1 MDLDF
6 WWLLVIPVAFALGWM
21 ASRYDLKTLLSENAN
36 LPRSYFRGLNFLLN
50 EQHDKAIDAFIEVA
64 KLDPETIELHFALG
78 NLFRR
83 RGETDRAI
91 RVHQNLLGR
100 ADLPVA
106 ERDHALFELGQ
117 DFLKAGLL
125 DRAEETFRS
134 LEAGEYALGAQR
146 ALLTIY
152 EIEKDWPKSIATAE
166 RIEKMGAPS
175 LAREIAHF
183 HCELAQEALQRKSPD
198 DARAELNIALAANP
212 DNVRATILTGDVDA
226 ASGDLVAAI
235 ACWKR
240 VEAQNAAYLPLVAEK
255 LMNAYVKLDRAA
267 EGVDLLTGYVNRYP
281 SNDLLDVAFKHV
293 EELRGLDAAHALA
306 RDANADVA
314 ESRRHVAPAGSAGSG
329 RRGAASQR
337 IATDA
342 HARQTAHQEPAALYV
357 SNLRFPRTSF
367 LLAVSRLQRLG
378 NVCAAPRRTHCRRLT
393 ARASIDRPAGRR
405 DERSPDPRSRP
416 SPASSEQT
424 ERV

>member
-6 WWLLVIPVAFALGWM
+6 WWLLVIPIAFALGWM

-91 RVHQNLLGR
+91 RVHQNLLSR
-100 ADLPVA
+100 PDLPVA

-152 EIEKDWPKSIATAE
+152 EIEKDWNKSIATAG
-166 RIEKMGAPS
+166 RIEEMGAAS
-175 LAREIAHF
+175 LQKEVAQF
-183 HCELAQEALQRKSPD
+183 HCELAQEALQRKNPA
-198 DARAELNIALAANP
+198 DARAELKLALAANP
-212 DNVRATILTGDVDA
+212 DNVRATILVGDVDA
-226 ASGDLVAAI
+226 AGGDLESAI
-235 ACWKR
+235 ACWR
-240 VEAQNAAYLPLVAEK
+240 RGEAQNAAYLPLVAEK
-255 LMNAYVKLDRAA
+255 LVQAYTQLGRTA
-267 EGVDLLTGYVNRYP
+267 EGVDLLVDYVDRYP

-293 EELRGLDAAHALA
+293 AELRGLEAAHTLA
-306 RDANADVA
+306 RHQMQTSPNVA
-314 ESRRHVAPAGSAGSG
+314 GMTRLLEAQVATAEEPRRSELELMRTLVKQRTKNLPRYTCQNCGFRARLFYWQCPGCSG
-329 RRGAASQR
+329 WE
-337 IATDA
+337 T
-342 HARQTAHQEPAALYV
+342 Y
-357 SNLRFPRTSF
+357 
-367 LLAVSRLQRLG
+367 
-378 NVCAAPRRTHCRRLT
+378 APRRVEP
-393 ARASIDRPAGRR
+393 I
-405 DERSPDPRSRP
+405 
-416 SPASSEQT
+416 PASA
-424 ERV
+424 

>member
-6 WWLLVIPVAFALGWM
+6 WWLLVIPIAFALGWM

-91 RVHQNLLGR
+91 RVHQNLLSR
-100 ADLPVA
+100 PDLPVA

-152 EIEKDWPKSIATAE
+152 EIEKDWNKSIATAG
-166 RIEKMGAPS
+166 RIEEMGAAS
-175 LAREIAHF
+175 LQKEVAQF
-183 HCELAQEALQRKSPD
+183 HCELAQEALQRKNPA
-198 DARAELNIALAANP
+198 DARAELKLALAANP
-212 DNVRATILTGDVDA
+212 DNVRATILVGDVDA
-226 ASGDLVAAI
+226 AGGDLESAI
-235 ACWKR
+235 ACWRR

-255 LMNAYVKLDRAA
+255 LMKAYAALGRSA
-267 EGVDLLTGYVNRYP
+267 EGADLLTSYVDRYP
-281 SNDLLDVAFKHV
+281 SNDLLDVAYEYV
-293 EELRGLDAAHALA
+293 ADLRGNDAAHTLA
-306 RDANADVA
+306 RSQMQKSPNLAGMTRLIEAQIATAD
-314 ESRRHVAPAGSAGSG
+314 EP
-329 RRGAASQR
+329 RRGELELMRTLIKQR
-337 IATDA
+337 TKNLPRYTCQNCGFR
-342 HARQTAHQEPAALYV
+342 ARLFYWQCPGCSGWETY
-357 SNLRFPRTSF
+357 
-367 LLAVSRLQRLG
+367 
-378 NVCAAPRRTHCRRLT
+378 APRRVEPIT
-393 ARASIDRPAGRR
+393 APN
-405 DERSPDPRSRP
+405 
-416 SPASSEQT
+416 
-424 ERV
+424 

>member
-6 WWLLVIPVAFALGWM
+6 WWLLVIPVAFALGWI

-91 RVHQNLLGR
+91 RVHQNLLSR

-125 DRAEETFRS
+125 DRAEETFKS

-152 EIEKDWPKSIATAE
+152 EIEKDWSKSIATAGE
-166 RIEKMGAPS
+166 IEKMGGAS
-175 LAREIAHF
+175 LAKEVAQF
-183 HCELAQEALQRKSPD
+183 HCELAQEALQRKHPD
-198 DARAELNIALAANP
+198 DARKELELALAANP
-212 DNVRATILTGDVDA
+212 ENVRATILVGDVDA
-226 ASGDLVAAI
+226 AGGKLDAAI
-235 ACWKR
+235 ACWRR
-240 VEAQNAAYLPLVAEK
+240 VETQNAAYLPLVAEK
-255 LMNAYVKLDRAA
+255 LMKAYADLGRTA
-267 EGVDLLTGYVNRYP
+267 EGVGLLVDYVDRYP
-281 SNDLLDVAFKHV
+281 SNDLLDTAFKHV
-293 EELRGLDAAHALA
+293 AELRGLDAAHALA
-306 RDANADVA
+306 RRQMQTSPNVA
-314 ESRRHVAPAGSAGSG
+314 GMMRLLEAQVATAEEP
-329 RRGAASQR
+329 RRGELELISALVKQR
-337 IATDA
+337 TKNLPRYTCQNCGFR
-342 HARQTAHQEPAALYV
+342 ARLFYWQCPGCSSWESY
-357 SNLRFPRTSF
+357 
-367 LLAVSRLQRLG
+367 
-378 NVCAAPRRTHCRRLT
+378 APRRVEPIT
-393 ARASIDRPAGRR
+393 ASG
-405 DERSPDPRSRP
+405 
-416 SPASSEQT
+416 
-424 ERV
+424 

>member
-6 WWLLVIPVAFALGWM
+6 WWLLVIPIAFALGWM

-91 RVHQNLLGR
+91 RVHQNLLSR
-100 ADLPVA
+100 PDLPVA

-152 EIEKDWPKSIATAE
+152 EIEKDWNKSIATAG
-166 RIEKMGAPS
+166 RIEEMGAAS
-175 LAREIAHF
+175 LQKEVAQF
-183 HCELAQEALQRKSPD
+183 HCELAQEALQRKNPA
-198 DARAELNIALAANP
+198 DARAELKLALAANP
-212 DNVRATILTGDVDA
+212 DNVRATILVGDVDA
-226 ASGDLVAAI
+226 AGGDLESAI
-235 ACWKR
+235 ACWRR

-255 LMNAYVKLDRAA
+255 LVQAYTQLGRTA
-267 EGVDLLTGYVNRYP
+267 EGVDLLVDYVDRYP

-293 EELRGLDAAHALA
+293 AELRGLEAAPTLA
-306 RDANADVA
+306 RHQMQTSPNVA
-314 ESRRHVAPAGSAGSG
+314 GMTRLLEAQVATAEEPRRSELELMRTLVKQRTKNLPRYTCQNCGFRARLFYWQCPGCSG
-329 RRGAASQR
+329 WE
-337 IATDA
+337 T
-342 HARQTAHQEPAALYV
+342 Y
-357 SNLRFPRTSF
+357 
-367 LLAVSRLQRLG
+367 
-378 NVCAAPRRTHCRRLT
+378 APRRVEP
-393 ARASIDRPAGRR
+393 I
-405 DERSPDPRSRP
+405 
-416 SPASSEQT
+416 PASA
-424 ERV
+424 

>member
-91 RVHQNLLGR
+91 RVHQNLLSR

-152 EIEKDWPKSIATAE
+152 EIEKDWAKSIATAE
-166 RIEKMGAPS
+166 RIEKDGRADRSPGKS
-175 LAREIAHF
+175 RTSIANSRRKRCSAR
-183 HCELAQEALQRKSPD
+183 SPD
-198 DARAELNIALAANP
+198 DARAELNIAL
-212 DNVRATILTGDVDA
+212 
-226 ASGDLVAAI
+226 
-235 ACWKR
+235 
-240 VEAQNAAYLPLVAEK
+240 
-255 LMNAYVKLDRAA
+255 
-267 EGVDLLTGYVNRYP
+267 EGEPGQR
-281 SNDLLDVAFKHV
+281 
-293 EELRGLDAAHALA
+293 A
-306 RDANADVA
+306 RDDPLRRRRCGMPAISWRR
-314 ESRRHVAPAGSAGSG
+314 SRAGSASRHRM
-329 RRGAASQR
+329 RR
-337 IATDA
+337 I
-342 HARQTAHQEPAALYV
+342 
-357 SNLRFPRTSF
+357 
-367 LLAVSRLQRLG
+367 
-378 NVCAAPRRTHCRRLT
+378 CR
-393 ARASIDRPAGRR
+393 S
-405 DERSPDPRSRP
+405 SPKS
-416 SPASSEQT
+416 
-424 ERV
+424 